1 MGNKINTINKIVI
14 VGGGSAGWMS
24 AAALIKTF
32 PNKEIVLIES
42 PDIPIVGVGESTLGG
57 IKNYCHYIGI
67 DEKDFMSYTN
77 ASYKMSIRFT
87 DFYKKDSG
95 SFHYPFGEPFFDNDI
110 QRENDWFIK
119 KAHYPETPTQDFV
132 RCLFPAAALFEN
144 NKFALNKYGVYD
156 NYNPRIDVAYHFDA
170 VRFGG
175 WLREKY
181 CIPRGV
187 KHIQAEVSDVSVSE
201 SGIEY
206 LVLKN
211 KEKIKADLFIDCT
224 GFSSILLGKAL
235 KEPFISFSNILPNNR
250 AWACQVPYIDKEKEI
265 EPFTNCT
272 ALGNGWAWNVPLWS
286 RLGTGYVYSDNH
298 ISPED
303 ALEEFKDYLCSDKM
317 AVKRKRKDIEKISF
331 KDIRMRTGIHE
342 RTWVKNVVAIGLSA
356 AFIEPLESNGLFSVH
371 EFLFKLL
378 KSLLRGEVS
387 QWDRDAYNAATYGLF
402 RNFTEFVALHYA
414 LSHRDD
420 TQYWRDIK
428 NHSFAPGMVRQE
440 PTNIVG
446 FYSLQDTKMF
456 SHRYDHNSGINYIS
470 VGMNYCISDE
480 IDQAILKNK
489 FEVDVYKEM
498 KNVFI
503 KMEERKAR
511 WEKAAQNEKT
521 LYQYLKE
528 NIYEGQE

>member
-1 MGNKINTINKIVI
+1 MKIVI
-14 VGGGSAGWMS
+14 IGGGSAGWMS
-24 AAALIKTF
+24 AALLIKEF
-32 PNKEIVLIES
+32 PKYNITLIES
-42 PDIPIVGVGESTLGG
+42 PNYPTVGVGESTTNGLRQYC
-57 IKNYCHYIGI
+57 NYLGI
-67 DEKDFMSYTN
+67 DEAQFLKFTDG
-77 ASYKMSIRFT
+77 AYKLSIKFT

-95 SFHYPFGEPFFDNDI
+95 GFLYPFGIPDVKGTQFGL
-110 QRENDWFIK
+110 NDWLIK
-119 KAHYPETPTQDFV
+119 KYAYPDTPVTDFAE
-132 RCLFPAAALFEN
+132 CFSPQSIMCKT
-144 NKFALNKYGVYD
+144 NKFFKNPNYSIMDGYDSDLGLAYQFDATKFAEWLRSEYSKPRGVNHILD
-156 NYNPRIDVAYHFDA
+156 TVIDVAVNGEDITSITLA
-170 VRFGG
+170 NGE
-175 WLREKY
+175 L
-181 CIPRGV
+181 IT
-187 KHIQAEVSDVSVSE
+187 
-201 SGIEY
+201 
-206 LVLKN
+206 
-211 KEKIKADLFIDCT
+211 ADLFVDCT
-224 GFSSILLGKAL
+224 GFNSLLIGKAL
-235 KEPFISFSNILPNNR
+235 NEKFISYSDMLPNNKS
-250 AWACQVPYIDKEKEI
+250 WACQVPYIDKEKEI

-286 RLGTGYVYSDNH
+286 RLGTGYVYSDKH

-317 AVKRKRKDIEKISF
+317 AIKRKRKDVDSLKFRNIPI
-331 KDIRMRTGIHE
+331 RTGIHE
-342 RTWVKNVVAIGLSA
+342 RTWVKNVVAIGLSS

-414 LSHRDD
+414 LSLRDD

-428 NHSFAPGMVRQE
+428 NLSFAPGMVKQE
-440 PTNIVG
+440 PTNITG

-480 IDQAILKNK
+480 VDQAILKNK
-489 FEVDVYKEM
+489 YNIDVQKEM
-498 KNVFI
+498 KTVFT

-511 WEKAAQNEKT
+511 WERAAKNEKT
-521 LYQYLKE
+521 LYQYLKD